1 MLMAIIKLI
10 DCAQDNGRFYFIF
23 SFDKDFDILVHY
35 VDKNYKIRL
44 HRVLTKAYKG
54 LISS

>member
-1 MLMAIIKLI
+1 MAIIKLI

-44 HRVLTKAYKG
+44 VLTKAYKG